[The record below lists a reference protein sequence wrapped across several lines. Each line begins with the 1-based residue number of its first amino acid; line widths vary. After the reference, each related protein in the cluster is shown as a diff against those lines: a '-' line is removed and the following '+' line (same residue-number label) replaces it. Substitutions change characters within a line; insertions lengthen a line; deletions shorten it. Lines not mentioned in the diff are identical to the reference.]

1 MTRGASRTITAH
13 RERGGVRLAAYR
25 TLVSILVFR
34 GFKLAVDQH
43 IQLRTARAPSETR
56 DPDSDER
63 ILCVCGEWSVWR
75 AARSVGR

>member
-25 TLVSILVFR
+25 TLVRVFC
-34 GFKLAVDQH
+34 GFQRLQTRL
-43 IQLRTARAPSETR
+43 INIFNCELRERDARPR
-56 DPDSDER
+56 LYER

>member
-34 GFKLAVDQH
+34 GLPRKTRLINIFNCE
-43 IQLRTARAPSETR
+43 LRERDARPR
-56 DPDSDER
+56 LYER